1 MTDLI
6 ALDDSMRAK
15 DADGHLRVA
24 MSHISKATVNP
35 YLGREI
41 PGWQALGLK
50 ADKVYQLLRDPKE
63 LARAA
68 PTFAGKPILIKHTPV
83 SAKDPQ
89 KDLTV
94 GAIGSDVVFNAP
106 YLDADLMIW
115 DAPAIALIESG
126 KQEQLSCGY
135 RYRPD
140 MTAGVYE
147 GVPYDGVMRDIQGNH
162 VALVE
167 VGRAGADVIVHDHDP
182 FHHEDK
188 PMKQRKLG
196 LIAAKVELRRSL
208 ASVVSEAKRN
218 AILAQMM
225 ALDAAIDDSDEDD
238 DEPLTPSEKQAA
250 EEDAELQAEEEE
262 AIEAE
267 AKAARSKAAR
277 SKQTRAAKSR
287 KSKSGLKANAVA
299 TDDDEDE
306 DSDPAMDA
314 VLIDVQ
320 TIAKDEVSKA
330 IMANDALHAAR
341 RAVEP
346 VVGVVGLGSAE
357 AVYRFALDQMGMDTH
372 GVHASALPTI
382 FNLANTSSSRFAH
395 DAAWTGAEQAFSAD
409 VGLDRFK

>member
-50 ADKVYQLLRDPKE
+50 ADQVYQLLRDPKE

-68 PTFAGKPILIKHTPV
+68 PTFVGKPILIKHTPV

-140 MTAGVYE
+140 MTPGVYE
-147 GVPYDGVMRDIQGNH
+147 GMPYDGVMRDIQGNH
-162 VALVE
+162 LALVE

-208 ASVVSEAKRN
+208 AGVVTEAKRN

-225 ALDAAIDDSDEDD
+225 ALDAAIDDTDEDD
-238 DEPLTPSEKQAA
+238 DPLTPEEKQAA
-250 EEDAELQAEEEE
+250 EEDAALQAEEDE
-262 AIEAE
+262 AAE
-267 AKAARSKAAR
+267 AAVKAK
-277 SKQTRAAKSR
+277 KVRAAKSR
-287 KSKSGLKANAVA
+287 KKKAGLKANAVA
-299 TDDDEDE
+299 TDDDDDDDE
-306 DSDPAMDA
+306 DADSDAAMDA
-314 VLIDVQ
+314 VLADALA
-320 TIAKDEVSKA
+320 IAKDEVSKA
-330 IMANDALHAAR
+330 ILANDALHAAR

-346 VVGVVGLGSAE
+346 VVGMVGLGSAE
-357 AVYRFALDQMGMDTH
+357 AVYRFALDQMGLDTH

-382 FNLANTSSSRFAH
+382 FNLANTSSSGIAH
-395 DAAWTGAEQAFSAD
+395 DAAWSGAEQAFSAD